1 MRVAAQGAKTQIYL
15 MVEAGPSALA
25 RLQAALAATP
35 LIAAVLIRAGTA
47 ALDAAAARPLVEI
60 AQKANVAALIEG
72 DAALARALRADG
84 VHLPWSS
91 GLRAAYDEAREI
103 LGTRFMVG
111 VGIAIDAELARH
123 DAMELAEAAADY
135 IGFEPSDVGDFGAQA
150 EFASWWAEI
159 FQVPCVVFGIAN
171 PDAARDF
178 ATIGVDFAGVDLPAG
193 SSAADCA
200 VGVAAIAG
208 ALASATDRGTVA

>member
-1 MRVAAQGAKTQIYL
+1 MRVATQGAKTQIYL
-15 MVEAGPSALA
+15 VIEAGPSALA
-25 RLQAALAATP
+25 LLQAALAATP
-35 LIAAVLIRAGTA
+35 LISAVLIRAGTA
-47 ALDAAAARPLVEI
+47 GLDAAAARPLVEI
-60 AQKANVAALIEG
+60 AQKGNVAALIEG

-84 VHLPWSS
+84 VHVPWSPS
-91 GLRAAYDEAREI
+91 LRAAYDEAREI

-135 IGFEPSDVGDFGAQA
+135 IGFEPSDVGDFDAQA

-200 VGVAAIAG
+200 ASVATIAG
-208 ALASATDRGTVA
+208 ALASATDRGTVV